1 MDAMDHLRCLRVFTQ
16 VINDGSFAK
25 AARTL
30 DLAPAVVT
38 RSIADLEEHLGARLM
53 NRGTRNLA
61 LTDIGEAYLESAQR
75 VLAELDDADAL
86 AGASTAQPS
95 GVLRVLCPPAFAIHQ
110 LARHLPRFR
119 KLYPRIVFE
128 IATPGPVDAADDS
141 FDVSI
146 LSIGQQPLQG
156 EFIARPLAMST
167 FILCAAGN
175 YLDQHGYPQKPDDL
189 LQHASLV
196 PDVSAVRRHLT
207 LYRQTPDTT
216 EGSTGTVTLAMPTPT
231 LSSNHIDLLYAAAL
245 VGLGI
250 AGLPSFIAQQALQD
264 GRLQRVLPAWRGAS
278 LRMYAAMPTRKHV
291 PARTR
296 VFIDFLEKSL
306 GGSDTDPWLTVN

>member
-1 MDAMDHLRCLRVFTQ
+1 MDHLRCLRVFTQ
-16 VINDGSFAK
+16 VIADGSFAK

-38 RSIADLEEHLGARLM
+38 RSIAELEEHLGARLV
-53 NRGTRNLA
+53 NRSTRSLA
-61 LTDIGEAYLESAQR
+61 LTEIGEAYLESAQR

-86 AGASTAQPS
+86 AGVSTVEPS
-95 GVLRVLCPPAFAIHQ
+95 GVLRVLCPPTFAIHQ
-110 LARHLPRFR
+110 LAQHLPRFR
-119 KLYPRIVFE
+119 KRYPRIVFE

-156 EFIARPLAMST
+156 EFIARTLATST
-167 FILCAAGN
+167 FILCAAAN
-175 YLDQHGYPQKPDDL
+175 YLDSHGRPQTPDDVL
-189 LQHASLV
+189 EHASLV
-196 PDVSAVRRHLT
+196 PDVSAVRRNLT
-207 LYRQTPDTT
+207 LYRQTPDTAQGAT
-216 EGSTGTVTLAMPTPT
+216 NTVTLAMPTPT

-245 VGLGI
+245 AGMGI
-250 AGLPSFIAQQALQD
+250 AGLPTFVAQPALRD

-278 LRMYAAMPTRKHV
+278 LTLYAAMPTRKHV

-296 VFIDFLEKSL
+296 AFLDFLVECF
-306 GGSDTDPWLTVN
+306 GGGDSDPWLSKTD